1 MTPKK
6 LHEPFLMR
14 FSEPIRR
21 TEIPPARYDTARSVS
36 QVLVDGNWVDAPEA
50 FGTGDCPTRITEI
63 ENETTDDQ

>member
-21 TEIPPARYDTARSVS
+21 MEIPPARYDTARSVV
-36 QVLVDGNWVDAPEA
+36 QVLVDGNWVDAPDA
-50 FGTGDCPTRITEI
+50 VGTVDPSTRITWI